1 MTRDAVAAAAIR
13 RPLAVLILAVVLVG
27 VAWVAPARAQV
38 SLPAGFVD
46 EPIASVSFPTAL
58 AFTSDGRL
66 LVTTQAGE
74 LRVVVGGTLVTTPAL
89 TLGSRVCTQ
98 SERGLLG
105 VAVDPAFA
113 QAGENW
119 IYLYYTH
126 NDGVSCRNR
135 IARFRLSPA
144 NVIDPS
150 SEQVLVDGIPS
161 PGANHNGGDL
171 HFGRDGLLYASVG
184 DGGTDLDGTGCCAAN
199 DNARHPHLL
208 LGKILRIEKD
218 GGIPAA
224 NPFQGAGTG
233 RCNVT
238 GGASAGTTC
247 REIYATGLRN
257 PFRIAFDG
265 DAPGTRFFINDV
277 GQNRAEEVS
286 LGQAGAD
293 YGWNV
298 CEAIWNPHSPS
309 TNALCTPPGSAVAPL
324 HHYRHDEQNC
334 RTITGGAFV
343 PIGVWPAEY
352 DRDYLYGDYICGK
365 IFRLENDGSNRRE
378 LASGLGGGSIVAM
391 TFRPSEQALY
401 YATYAPPSNPQVR
414 RIRYTGAANR
424 SPVATI
430 AATPASGPAPLAV
443 SFDGRG
449 STDPDGDPLAYTWDL
464 DGDGIFGDST
474 SPTPS
479 RTYGAGTHTVRLR
492 VTDGRGGES
501 TTSTTV
507 RADEPPSPPSSGRAP
522 VLVGRALTGELLHA
536 DPGLWHGVQP
546 VAFEYR
552 WERCGSAGRTCR
564 PVAGAGGRSYRL
576 RAADLGRRLRVVVT
590 ARNVAGSGRAASSLA
605 PVVRSAV
612 VLHRIQPRAR
622 TLNGEWVELRN
633 RARVP
638 VSLRGWTL
646 GNGAGAGYRFGPRR
660 VPPGATVRVH
670 TGRGANTA
678 RHRYWQRARS
688 VWRNTRGHATLV
700 APGPRLAD
708 ACRYAGPFRT
718 HLCRRGSTTR
728 TIRVG

>member
-1 MTRDAVAAAAIR
+1 MTRAAVAAVAIR
-13 RPLAVLILAVVLVG
+13 RPPTVLILS
-27 VAWVAPARAQV
+27 VALLAAAWAAPARAQV

-46 EPIASVSFPTAL
+46 EPVASVSFPTAL
-58 AFTSDGRL
+58 AFTPDGRL
-66 LVTTQAGE
+66 LATTQAGA
-74 LRVVVGGTLVTTPAL
+74 LRVVVGGMLVPTPAL
-89 TLGSRVCTQ
+89 ALGSRVCTQ

-126 NDGVSCRNR
+126 NEAGSCRNR
-135 IARFRLSPA
+135 IARFRLSST
-144 NVIDPS
+144 NVIDPA

-171 HFGRDGLLYASVG
+171 HFGKDGLLYASVG
-184 DGGTDLDGTGCCAAN
+184 DGGTDLDGTGCCADN
-199 DNARHPHLL
+199 DNARHRHLL
-208 LGKILRIEKD
+208 LGKILRIETD

-224 NPFQGAGTG
+224 NPFQGAGTA

-257 PFRIAFDG
+257 PFRIAFDA

-298 CEAIWNPHSPS
+298 CEAIWNPNSPN
-309 TNALCTPPGSAVAPL
+309 TNALCTPPESAVAPL

-343 PIGVWPAEY
+343 PVGPWPAEY

-365 IFRLENDGSNRRE
+365 IFRLENDGSSRRE

-391 TFRPSEQALY
+391 TFRSSEQALY
-401 YATYAPPSNPQVR
+401 YATYASPSSPQVR

-424 SPVATI
+424 SP
-430 AATPASGPAPLAV
+430 AAAITAAPTAGPAPLAV

-449 STDPDGDPLAYTWDL
+449 STDPDGDALAYTWDL
-464 DGDGIFGDST
+464 DGDGTFGDST

-501 TTSTTV
+501 TTFTTV

-522 VLVGRALTGELLHA
+522 AVAGRALTGELLRV
-536 DPGLWHGVQP
+536 DPGLWQGTEP
-546 VAFEYR
+546 VTFEYR
-552 WERCGSAGRTCR
+552 WERCDGAGRTCR
-564 PVAGAGGRSYRL
+564 PMSGAVGRSYRL
-576 RAADLGRRLRVVVT
+576 RAADLRRRLRVVVT
-590 ARNVAGSGRAASSLA
+590 ARNAAGSVKATSALA

-612 VLHRIQPRAR
+612 VLHRIHLRAR

-633 RARVP
+633 RAEVP

-646 GNGAGAGYRFGPRR
+646 GNGAGAVYRFGPGRG
-660 VPPGATVRVH
+660 PGGATVRVH
-670 TGRGANTA
+670 TGHGTNTA
-678 RHRYWQRARS
+678 RHRYWQRTRLVWPNARG
-688 VWRNTRGHATLV
+688 RATLK

-708 ACRYAGPFRT
+708 ACRYAGASET
-718 HLCRRGSTTR
+718 HVCRRPIR
-728 TIRVG
+728 PVRVG